1 MLVFTFTTTS
11 EMIDINLNSLE
22 NSYLLIEQMN
32 ESKIKDLESDGN
44 IDGLDEY
51 KRYLEQIKKSLT
63 IPKIKKP
70 CKKY

>member
-32 ESKIKDLESDGN
+32 ESKVKDLESDDN

-70 CKKY
+70 YKK